1 MPSSNDSFPSRF
13 GVRWTGTGRERGQG
27 RFATR
32 SAQRVVGRT
41 ADNLPVRS
49 RRRLPVLALT
59 TLLPL
64 LLAIASATS
73 ATSVQQG
80 RAMSPTV
87 VTAPIAPVAPT
98 PVGVAG
104 SWAMKFS
111 DEFNGTALNTTK
123 WQPGWFGSGITPPV
137 NSAEKQCFDAR
148 QATVS
153 GGALHLALVARAL
166 TCGGVKRSY
175 ASGMVTSNPD
185 ALGAG
190 KGYQFTN
197 GVVEYRVFI
206 PSDAAGRCANWPA
219 VWSNG
224 QNWPTT
230 GEIDTYECLSSNA
243 SWHLHC
249 GRTGCER
256 CRRLHRL
263 AHLLVQLA
271 AGFGDVLLRRQGSR
285 IARIHRAEPALP
297 HHEQRLWQHH
307 SAPSRHARRL
317 RAGVAALRPNR
328 QH

>member
-1 MPSSNDSFPSRF
+1 MPLSNDSSSSPS
-13 GVRWTGTGRERGQG
+13 GVRWAGIGRERGQHPY
-27 RFATR
+27 ATR
-32 SAQRVVGRT
+32 STQRAVARS
-41 ADNLPVRS
+41 ADNPSVPS
-49 RRRLPVLALT
+49 RRRMPILALT
-59 TLLPL
+59 ALLPL

-73 ATSVQQG
+73 ATSAQNG
-80 RAMSPTV
+80 RALRPTA
-87 VTAPIAPVAPT
+87 VTAPVAPS

-104 SWAMKFS
+104 TWALKFA

-175 ASGMVTSNPD
+175 ASGMISSNPD

-230 GEIDTYECLSSNA
+230 GEIDTYECLSGNA
-243 SWHLHC
+243 SWHLHSDLA
-249 GRTGCER
+249 GKAADGPGANVVGAYTG
-256 CRRLHRL
+256 
-263 AHLLVQLA
+263 
-271 AGFGDVLLRRQGSR
+271 
-285 IARIHRAEPALP
+285 
-297 HHEQRLWQHH
+297 
-307 SAPSRHARRL
+307 
-317 RAGVAALRPNR
+317 
-328 QH
+328 

>member
-1 MPSSNDSFPSRF
+1 
-13 GVRWTGTGRERGQG
+13 
-27 RFATR
+27 
-32 SAQRVVGRT
+32 VVGRT

-111 DEFNGTALNTTK
+111 DEFNGTALNTTT

-190 KGYQFTN
+190 NGYQFTG

-230 GEIDTYECLSSNA
+230 GEIDTYECLSSSA
-243 SWHLHC
+243 SWHLHSDLA
-249 GRTGCER
+249 GQASDGPGANVVGAYTGWHTFSSNWQPR
-256 CRRLHRL
+256 SVTFYFDGKAVGSHAFTVPSPHYLIMNNASASTTPL
-263 AHLLVQLA
+263 PADMLV
-271 AGFGDVLLRRQGSR
+271 DYVRV
-285 IARIHRAEPALP
+285 
-297 HHEQRLWQHH
+297 WQH
-307 SAPSRHARRL
+307 
-317 RAGVAALRPNR
+317 
-328 QH
+328 